1 MTITEEAGRILS
13 SSGASMYIP
22 DPDESRRIAESAGIK
37 ASTMKNLD
45 SYEKADLE
53 AIVYSTYPKTGAIS
67 GMPKSIFADSFGYEM
82 QQEISGYMRDFYS
95 GKVSEED
102 VKNYFADCCKE
113 MRIYRKNGRFRLLT
127 RRR

>member
-1 MTITEEAGRILS
+1 
-13 SSGASMYIP
+13 MYIP

-37 ASTMKNLD
+37 SSTMKDLD

-67 GMPKSIFADSFGYEM
+67 TMPKSIFGDAFGYEM
-82 QQEISGYMRDFYS
+82 QHDISGYMRDFYS

-102 VKNYFADCCKE
+102 VKNYFAACCKVQW
-113 MRIYRKNGRFRLLT
+113 RI
-127 RRR
+127 